1 MSSYAASK
9 AALRFWGDSLRV
21 ELRQYGVE
29 VINFVPGSF
38 VQFSNISARQQ
49 DHANVMLNA
58 FNDEQRQLYGAYFRR
73 FNDYLKVVS
82 GFKSP
87 NQFYDSVLLRKFK
100 AALTDSIPQTIYIHE
115 PWRLVLHK
123 SQYSF

>member
-1 MSSYAASK
+1 MQ
-9 AALRFWGDSLRV
+9 
-21 ELRQYGVE
+21 QYGVE

-49 DHANVMLNA
+49 NHAKVMFDA
-58 FNDEQRQLYGAYFRR
+58 FNDEQRQLYSAYFWK
-73 FNDYLKVVS
+73 FNNYLKVVS

-87 NQFYDSVLLRKFK
+87 NQFHDTNLLSKFK
-100 AALTDSIPQTIYIHE
+100 AALTDSIPQAMYIHE

-123 SQYSF
+123 